1 MSNGGFVNSRTGSYV
16 SSARAHQHVGE
27 SFGGYTKAR
36 SASGNYYMKESSG
49 NSTPYLPYLNITPAN
64 TMDQLANQMIDNAYQ
79 NLYQRMC
86 NEYINLCMKL
96 LMSIF

>member
-1 MSNGGFVNSRTGSYV
+1 MQMSNGGFVNSRTGSYV

-64 TMDQLANQMIDNAYQ
+64 TMNELVDQMIDNAYQ
-79 NLYQRMC
+79 
-86 NEYINLCMKL
+86 NLCMKL

>member
-64 TMDQLANQMIDNAYQ
+64 TMNELVDQMIDNAYQ
-79 NLYQRMC
+79 NLY
-86 NEYINLCMKL
+86 MKL

>member
-64 TMDQLANQMIDNAYQ
+64 TMNELVDQMIDNAYQ
-79 NLYQRMC
+79 
-86 NEYINLCMKL
+86 NLCMKL